1 MVEAFLFSP
10 ANSCPCNQVTSCHVI
25 LYHIMSYYVMYQTC
39 IQIVSSVKHLLI
51 SLFVEWHG
59 TYVLGQICIEFIPV
73 GVAKK
78 VWTALGGQHFF
89 NHSGGG
95 EDFSGISLS
104 YLPVPPYLRIVH
116 EPEVGVGKTN
126 GPHLNSQTNLKDSWG
141 VNNFRH
147 LTELLANLPI
157 T

>member
-1 MVEAFLFSP
+1 MVWDNAPCLKRFFSILGTSFCGKILIWNYFHWISNHSENTIGMVEAFLFSP

-95 EDFSGISLS
+95 KIFPASHWVTCQS
-104 YLPVPPYLRIVH
+104 
-116 EPEVGVGKTN
+116 
-126 GPHLNSQTNLKDSWG
+126 PH
-141 VNNFRH
+141 
-147 LTELLANLPI
+147 I
-157 T
+157 